1 MTRFLYLCSEI
12 VKHKV
17 MTIELFFRLLGS
29 LALLIYGMKTMSD
42 ALQKMAGPSLRH
54 VLARMTGNRLSGMLT
69 GTMVTCAVQSS
80 SATTVMTV
88 SFVSAGLL
96 TLAQAISV
104 IMGAN
109 IGTTLTAWIMSLG
122 YNLDLTIV
130 VFPAFLI
137 GMVLIYKKRHRV
149 AGDFL
154 FGLAFLFWSLVM
166 LSSVGRDMDLAHNAD
181 VVSFFASFDTGS
193 YLTILA
199 FLAAGT
205 VITCVVQSSAAVM
218 AITILLC
225 STGVLPI
232 YMGIALVMGENIGTT
247 ATANL
252 AALGA
257 GTEARRAALAHLMFN
272 VFGVIWV
279 LVVFYPFV
287 DMVCSLVGYNP
298 SMAGQT
304 ERIPIVLAMFHTCFN
319 VLNTALLIGLIPQM
333 EQIVCRLL
341 PEGKAEAKQPVTLHF
356 INSGVMQTPEIAV
369 LQAQK
374 EIVHFAERMHR
385 MFGMACVL
393 IDERDKKER
402 ESQYARIERYETIA
416 DNMELEIAK
425 YLEQVGNEHLSD
437 DTKDKTRVMLRQIGE
452 LESVGDACYKMA
464 RTVVH
469 LRENKEDF
477 TSEQYARL
485 HEMLRLVNEA
495 VTQMIVVVSG
505 RRKDLSLTDSLSIEK
520 DINQLRDQLRVESV
534 VGVNSHQYSY
544 ALSTLYNDIVAD
556 CEKIGDYVMNI
567 VEARL
572 GKHLLS
578 YGGLQL
584 NLDKKTAT
592 IDGNAVNLTPTE
604 FALLHLLLA
613 NRGKVLSRQQLMDTI
628 WAGVIVTD
636 RTINVNITRLR
647 KKIGPYAQNI
657 VSRTGFGYVFEA

>member
-1 MTRFLYLCSEI
+1 M
-12 VKHKV
+12 KV
-17 MTIELFFRLLGS
+17 ELFFRLLGS

-54 VLARMTGNRLSGMLT
+54 ILARMTGNRFSGMLT

-96 TLAQAISV
+96 TLAQAISI

-122 YNLDLTIV
+122 YNVDLTAV
-130 VFPAFLI
+130 VFPAFLV

-154 FGLAFLFWSLVM
+154 FGIAFLFWSLVM
-166 LSSVGRDMDLAHNAD
+166 LSSVGRDMDLAHNPD
-181 VVSFFASFDTGS
+181 VVNFFASFDTGS
-193 YLTILA
+193 YLTIFA

-205 VITCVVQSSAAVM
+205 IITCVVQSSAAVM

-257 GTEARRAALAHLMFN
+257 GTEARRAALAHLLFN
-272 VFGVIWV
+272 VFGVVWV
-279 LVVFYPFV
+279 LAVFYPLV
-287 DMVCSLVGYNP
+287 DIVCSLVGYNP
-298 SMAGQT
+298 SLSGQA
-304 ERIPIVLAMFHTCFN
+304 ERIPVVLAMFHTCFN
-319 VLNTALLIGLIPQM
+319 ILNTALLIGFIPQM
-333 EQIVCRLL
+333 ERIVCRLL
-341 PEGKAEAKQPVTLHF
+341 PEGKAEAKEPSTLHF
-356 INSGVMQTPEIAV
+356 ISGGVIQTPEIAV

-385 MFGMACVL
+385 MFGMVCSL
-393 IDERDKKER
+393 IDEKDKKEF
-402 ESQYARIERYETIA
+402 ESQYARIEHYETIA
-416 DNMELEIAK
+416 DNMEIEIANF
-425 YLEQVGNEHLSD
+425 LEQVGNEHLSD
-437 DTKDKTRVMLRQIGE
+437 ETKEKTRVILRQIGE
-452 LESVGDACYKMA
+452 LESIGDACYKMA
-464 RTVVH
+464 RTVNH

-477 TSEQYARL
+477 TAEQYTRL
-485 HEMLRLVNEA
+485 HDMLRLVNEA
-495 VTQMIVVVSG
+495 VVQMIVVVSG
-505 RRKDLSLTDSLSIEK
+505 RRKDLSLADSFSIEN
-520 DINQLRDQLRVESV
+520 DINELRNILRSDSAM
-534 VGVNSHQYSY
+534 GVDAHLYSY
-544 ALSTLYNDIVAD
+544 ALGTIYNDIVAD

-578 YGGLQL
+578 YNGLSL
-584 NLDKKTAT
+584 NLDKKEAT
-592 IDGNAVNLTPTE
+592 VDGNPVSLTRTE
-604 FALLHLLLA
+604 FELLHLLLL
-613 NRGKVLSRQQLMDTI
+613 NRGKVLSRQELMDTV

-636 RTINVNITRLR
+636 RTVNVNITRLR
-647 KKIGPYAQNI
+647 KKLGPYAQNI
-657 VSRTGFGYVFEA
+657 ASRTGYGYVFEE

>member
-1 MTRFLYLCSEI
+1 
-12 VKHKV
+12 
-17 MTIELFFRLLGS
+17 MTIELFLRLLGS

-54 VLARMTGNRLSGMLT
+54 ILARMTGNRLSGMLT
-69 GTMVTCAVQSS
+69 GMMVTCAVQSS

-122 YNLDLTIV
+122 YNLDLTVV

-154 FGLAFLFWSLVM
+154 FGMAFLFWSLVM

-257 GTEARRAALAHLMFN
+257 GTEARRAALAHLLFN

-287 DMVCSLVGYNP
+287 NMVCSLIGYDP
-298 SMAGQT
+298 TMSGQA
-304 ERIPIVLAMFHTCFN
+304 ERIPVVLAMFHTCFN

-333 EQIVCRLL
+333 ERIVCRIL
-341 PEGKAEAKQPVTLHF
+341 PESTEEAMHPNTLHF
-356 INSGVMQTPEIAV
+356 ISSGVIQTPEIAV

-374 EIVHFAERMHR
+374 EVVHFAERMHR
-385 MFGMACVL
+385 MFGMVCVL
-393 IDERDKKER
+393 IDERDKKEF
-402 ESQYARIERYETIA
+402 ESQFARIERYEAIA
-416 DNMELEIAK
+416 DNMEIEIAN

-437 DTKDKTRVMLRQIGE
+437 DTKEKTRVMLRQIGE
-452 LESVGDACYKMA
+452 LESIGDACYKMA
-464 RTVVH
+464 RTVNH
-469 LRENKEDF
+469 LRENKEEF
-477 TSEQYARL
+477 SAEQYASL
-485 HEMLRLVNEA
+485 HDMLRLVNEA
-495 VTQMIVVVSG
+495 VVQMIVVVSG
-505 RRKDLSLTDSLSIEK
+505 RRKDLSLADSLSIEK
-520 DINQLRDQLRVESV
+520 DINELRNQLRGETVT
-534 VGVNSHQYSY
+534 GVNSHQYSY
-544 ALSTLYNDIVAD
+544 VLGTLYNDIVAD

-578 YGGLQL
+578 YNGLCL
-584 NLDKKTAT
+584 NLDKKVAT
-592 IDGNAVNLTPTE
+592 VDGNPANLTPTE
-604 FALLHLLLA
+604 FELLHQLLA
-613 NRGKVLSRQQLMDTI
+613 NRGKVLSRQHLMDSV
-628 WAGVIVTD
+628 WSDVIVTE
-636 RTINVNITRLR
+636 RTVNVNITRLR
-647 KKIGPYAQNI
+647 KKLGPYAQNI
-657 VSRTGFGYVFEA
+657 VSRTGFGYVFEE

>member
-1 MTRFLYLCSEI
+1 
-12 VKHKV
+12 

-54 VLARMTGNRLSGMLT
+54 ILARMTGNRLSGMLT

-96 TLAQAISV
+96 TLKQAISV

-137 GMVLIYKKRHRV
+137 GMVFIYKKSHRV
-149 AGDFL
+149 VGDFL

-181 VVSFFASFDTGS
+181 LVSFFASFDTGS
-193 YLTILA
+193 HLSILA

-205 VITCVVQSSAAVM
+205 IITCVVQSSAAVM

-232 YMGIALVMGENIGTT
+232 YLGVALVMGENIGTT

-257 GTEARRAALAHLMFN
+257 GIDARRAALAHLLFN

-287 DMVCSLVGYNP
+287 DTVCGFVNYNP
-298 SMAGQT
+298 SMSGQVA
-304 ERIPIVLAMFHTCFN
+304 RIPVVLAMFHTCFN
-319 VLNTALLIGLIPQM
+319 VMNTALLIGFIPQI
-333 EQIVCRLL
+333 ERLVCRLL
-341 PEGKAEAKQPVTLHF
+341 PESKTEAQQPTTLHF
-356 INSGVMQTPEIAV
+356 ISGGVIQTSEIAI

-374 EIVHFAERMHR
+374 EVVHFAERMHR

-393 IDERDKKER
+393 IDEKDKKEI

-416 DNMELEIAK
+416 DNMEIEIVN
-425 YLEQVGNEHLSD
+425 YLKHVGNDHLSD
-437 DTKDKTRVMLRQIGE
+437 ETKEKMRVMLRQIGE
-452 LESVGDACYKMA
+452 LESIGDACYKIA
-464 RTVVH
+464 RTVKHV
-469 LRENKEDF
+469 RENKEDF
-477 TSEQYARL
+477 TTEQYVRL
-485 HEMLRLVNEA
+485 HDMLRLVNEA
-495 VTQMIVVVSG
+495 VVQMIVVVNG
-505 RRKDLSLTDSLSIEK
+505 RRKDLSLTDSLSIES
-520 DINQLRDQLRVESV
+520 DINDLRNQLKEDTI
-534 VGVNSHQYSY
+534 VGVNSHLYSY
-544 ALSTLYNDIVAD
+544 ALGTLYNDIVSD

-572 GKHLLS
+572 GKHLLT
-578 YGGLQL
+578 YNGLQL
-584 NLDKKTAT
+584 NIDKKTT
-592 IDGNAVNLTPTE
+592 TVDGNTVNLTPTE
-604 FALLHLLLA
+604 FALLHQLLA

-628 WAGVIVTD
+628 WGGVVVTD
-636 RTINVNITRLR
+636 HTINVNITRLR
-647 KKIGPYAQNI
+647 KKLGPYAQNI
-657 VSRTGFGYVFEA
+657 VSRTGFGYLFESTSIV

>member
-1 MTRFLYLCSEI
+1 M
-12 VKHKV
+12 K
-17 MTIELFFRLLGS
+17 IELFFRLLGS

-42 ALQKMAGPSLRH
+42 ALQKLAGPSLRH
-54 VLARMTGNRLSGMLT
+54 ILARMTGNRLSGMLT

-122 YNLDLTIV
+122 YNVDLTVI

-149 AGDFL
+149 AGDLL

-205 VITCVVQSSAAVM
+205 IITCVVQSSAAVM

-257 GTEARRAALAHLMFN
+257 GTEARRAALAHLLFN

-298 SMAGQT
+298 SMAGQA
-304 ERIPIVLAMFHTCFN
+304 ERIPVVLAMFHTCFN

-333 EQIVCRLL
+333 EQIVCKLM
-341 PEGKAEAKQPVTLHF
+341 PENKEEAKQPTTLHF
-356 INSGVMQTPEIAV
+356 ISGGVIQTPEIAV

-385 MFGMACVL
+385 MFGMASAL
-393 IDERDKKER
+393 IDEKDKKEF

-416 DNMELEIAK
+416 DNMEIEIAN

-437 DTKDKTRVMLRQIGE
+437 ETKDKTRVILRQIGE
-452 LESVGDACYKMA
+452 LESIGDACYKMA
-464 RTVVH
+464 RTISH
-469 LRENKEDF
+469 LRENKEDL
-477 TSEQYARL
+477 TAEQYTRL
-485 HEMLRLVNEA
+485 RDMLRLVNEA
-495 VTQMIVVVSG
+495 VVQMIVVVSG
-505 RRKDLSLTDSLSIEK
+505 RRKDLSLADSLSIEN
-520 DINQLRDQLRVESV
+520 DINELRNQIKSETV

-544 ALSTLYNDIVAD
+544 TLGTLYNDIIAD

-578 YGGLQL
+578 YHGLSL
-584 NLDKKTAT
+584 NLDKKTT
-592 IDGNAVNLTPTE
+592 TVDGNPVNLTPTE
-604 FALLHLLLA
+604 FELLHLLLA
-613 NRGKVLSRQQLMDTI
+613 NHGKVLSRQQLMDTI

-647 KKIGPYAQNI
+647 KKLGAYAQNI
-657 VSRTGFGYVFEA
+657 VSRTGYGYVFEEQDNQKQ

>member
-1 MTRFLYLCSEI
+1 M
-12 VKHKV
+12 KV
-17 MTIELFFRLLGS
+17 ELFFRLLGS

-54 VLARMTGNRLSGMLT
+54 ILARMTGNRFIGMLT
-69 GTMVTCAVQSS
+69 GTLVTCAVQSS

-96 TLAQAISV
+96 TLAQAISI

-122 YNLDLTIV
+122 YNVDLTAV
-130 VFPAFLI
+130 VFPAFLV

-154 FGLAFLFWSLVM
+154 FGIAFLFWSLVM
-166 LSSVGRDMDLAHNAD
+166 LSSVGRDMDLAHNPD
-181 VVSFFASFDTGS
+181 VVNFFASFDTGS

-199 FLAAGT
+199 FLTAGT
-205 VITCVVQSSAAVM
+205 LITCVVQSSAAVM

-257 GTEARRAALAHLMFN
+257 GTEARRAALAHLLFN
-272 VFGVIWV
+272 VFGVVWV
-279 LVVFYPFV
+279 LAVFYPLV
-287 DMVCSLVGYNP
+287 DMVCGLVGYNP
-298 SMAGQT
+298 SLSGQA
-304 ERIPIVLAMFHTCFN
+304 ERIPVVLAMFHTCFN
-319 VLNTALLIGLIPQM
+319 ILNTALLIGFIPQM
-333 EQIVCRLL
+333 ERIVCRLL
-341 PEGKAEAKQPVTLHF
+341 PEGKAEAKEPSTLHF
-356 INSGVMQTPEIAV
+356 ISGGVIQTPEIAV

-385 MFGMACVL
+385 MFGMVCSL
-393 IDERDKKER
+393 IDEKDKKEF
-402 ESQYARIERYETIA
+402 ESQYARIEHYETIA
-416 DNMELEIAK
+416 DNMEIEIANF
-425 YLEQVGNEHLSD
+425 LEQVGNEHLSD
-437 DTKDKTRVMLRQIGE
+437 ETKEKTRVILRQIGE
-452 LESVGDACYKMA
+452 LESIGDACYKMA
-464 RTVVH
+464 RTVNH

-477 TSEQYARL
+477 TAEQYTRL
-485 HEMLRLVNEA
+485 HDMLRLVNEA
-495 VTQMIVVVSG
+495 VVQMIVVVSG
-505 RRKDLSLTDSLSIEK
+505 RRKDLSLADSLSIEN
-520 DINQLRDQLRVESV
+520 DINELRNILRSDSAM
-534 VGVNSHQYSY
+534 GVDAHLYSY
-544 ALSTLYNDIVAD
+544 AIGTIYNDIVAD

-578 YGGLQL
+578 YNGLSL
-584 NLDKKTAT
+584 NLDKKEAT
-592 IDGNAVNLTPTE
+592 VDGNPVNLTRTE
-604 FALLHLLLA
+604 FELLHLLLL
-613 NRGKVLSRQQLMDTI
+613 NRGKVLSRQELMDTV

-636 RTINVNITRLR
+636 RTVNVNITRLR
-647 KKIGPYAQNI
+647 KKLGPYAQNI
-657 VSRTGFGYVFEA
+657 ASRTGYGYVFEE